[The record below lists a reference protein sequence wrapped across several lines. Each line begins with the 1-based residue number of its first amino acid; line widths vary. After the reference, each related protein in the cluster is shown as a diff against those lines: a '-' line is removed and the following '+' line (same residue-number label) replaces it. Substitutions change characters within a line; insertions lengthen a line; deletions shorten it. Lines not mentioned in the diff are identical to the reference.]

1 MSEKS
6 VAQRAA
12 EVVERSQRAL
22 ARGDVEGYVACF
34 TPDAE
39 LRDPAVPPMKGH
51 AEIRKGAQAI
61 VQMFSKLELTELK
74 LFPVGRSVAFIAT
87 LHFVTQNGKEATM
100 QSIDV
105 FELNEDFKIYKGQA
119 YWDIEA
125 FTKLLQG

>member
-22 ARGDVEGYVACF
+22 VRGDVEGYVACF
-34 TPDAE
+34 APDAE

-51 AEIRKGAQAI
+51 EEIRKGATAI
-61 VQMFSKLELTELK
+61 VQLFARLELTDLK
-74 LFPVGRSVAFIAT
+74 LFPVERSVALLAT
-87 LHFVTQNGKEATM
+87 MHFVTRHGKEATM

-119 YWDIEA
+119 YWDVEK
-125 FTKLLQG
+125 FSKLLQE